1 MGRPDSVMQYYLSDK
16 GRFADLFNGIF
27 FQGEQ
32 FIQSCDLQDSS
43 ERYSEKAGQGTSR
56 FRDIKM
62 TLKNS
67 RILRILAV
75 ENQANIDYTM
85 PYRCM
90 QYDVMEYGK
99 QLRERKNTNRAG
111 NLLTTSPERLCGIT
125 KTDRIAP
132 VYTLCLYHG
141 EEPWDG
147 PLSLRDMMDFGNGSD
162 RMEQYFAD
170 YPLRLY
176 CVNGMNSFD
185 VFHTELRELFSA
197 MRYRRDKERLQK
209 LFACDARYS
218 HLSSDTVRALSVL
231 LNIPDLW
238 RKREQYRDK
247 TYGSEEYNMC
257 QAWEEIKEECYAKG
271 VSQGI
276 SQGITQGIS
285 QGISQGI
292 EKGSR
297 DKARTIVQNMLKHG
311 FSKEEICEL
320 TECSAEFVSKL
331 Q

>member
-1 MGRPDSVMQYYLSDK
+1 MGRPDSVMQCYLSDK
-16 GRFADLFNGIF
+16 GRFADLFNGVF
-27 FQGEQ
+27 FRGEQ
-32 FIQSCDLQDSS
+32 FIRSCDLQDSS
-43 ERYSEKAGQGTSR
+43 KRYSETAGRGTSR

-62 TLKNS
+62 TLKDN
-67 RILRILAV
+67 RTLRILAV

-85 PYRCM
+85 PYRCL

-99 QLRERKNTNRAG
+99 QLRERKNANRAG

-125 KTDRIAP
+125 KTDKIAP

-147 PLSLRDMMDFGNGSD
+147 PLSLRDMMDFGNGGD

-170 YPLRLY
+170 YPLRLF
-176 CVNGMNSFD
+176 CINESDSFD
-185 VFHTELRELFSA
+185 MFHTELRELFSA

-209 LFACDARYS
+209 LFACDAHYS
-218 HLSSDTVRALSVL
+218 RLSPDTVKALSVL

-238 RKREQYRDK
+238 RRREQYRDK

-271 VSQGI
+271 
-276 SQGITQGIS
+276 ITQGIS
-285 QGISQGI
+285 QGITQGI

-320 TECSAEFVSKL
+320 TECSAEFISGL